1 MYRQIAADL
10 QRKIETGEFDRGARL
25 PTEIELQGHYEA
37 SRNTVRDAIKW
48 LTIRGL
54 AEARPGQGTFVT
66 ERMTP
71 FVTTLTGP
79 PESGDVAVYLAEVRA
94 SSRVPALSEPRVEL
108 QRAGRAVAYIAEQC
122 GIKQA
127 GYRDV
132 IAVRAPD
139 ENEVV
144 FFNLPADGRIPVFE
158 IFRIG
163 FDDTGER
170 IRLTVTVYPA
180 DRNRFLINVG
190 HNPARVAEEQI

>member
-71 FVTTLTGP
+71 FVTTRTGP
-79 PESGDVAVYLAEVRA
+79 PESGDV
-94 SSRVPALSEPRVEL
+94 
-108 QRAGRAVAYIAEQC
+108 AEQC